1 MRFYVVLR
9 YTVLT
14 FPISA
19 LFLLISGSIAWFEQ
33 TPDYGPLFYTAML
46 ALIMGIFPILFVH
59 KVLHISNKEGLLIVV
74 LSWFAACVLG
84 AIPYIMYGGPFTLT
98 NAFFESISGFTT
110 TGSTILA
117 EIENLP
123 HGLLFWRSAT
133 HWIGGIGIVIFAL
146 SLLPF
151 LGFSEV
157 ILFRSE
163 VSTLAQK
170 DFQMRA
176 RKATQVLVSVY
187 LGLTLAEILL
197 LRIAGMGLFDAVT
210 HAFGTI
216 ATGGFSPRNAS
227 VAAFNSLWIEIIIMV
242 FMILSGIHFAAMFS
256 AISGRSL
263 KILLRSGVVRLYLTM
278 LVMGTLISTCDLILH
293 SGASFGAALRE
304 ASFNLISVATS
315 TGFAT
320 NDTSIWP
327 PLSKLLLLYFA
338 LQCASSGSTSGGIK
352 VDRILLLLKAIVKR
366 LQQIMRPRAL
376 ISLKLDGNIIEDH
389 FANNAVLYIVVYI
402 LIVFFGT
409 AILSA
414 TGVNLEES
422 FSGAVAAMGNVG
434 PGLGRIGSLGNYSA
448 ISTLGKWVLSGLMIL
463 GRLEI
468 YVLVVFLT
476 PHQWTQTKAY

>member
-19 LFLLISGSIAWFEQ
+19 LFLIISGTIAWFEQ
-33 TPDYGPLFYTAML
+33 TPDYGPLFFTATL
-46 ALIMGIFPILFVH
+46 ALIMGVFPILFVH
-59 KVLHISNKEGLLIVV
+59 KVPHISNKEGLLIVV
-74 LSWFAACVLG
+74 LSWFSACVIG
-84 AIPYIMYGGPFTLT
+84 AIPYLMYGGPFTLT

-117 EIENLP
+117 DVESLP

-133 HWIGGIGIVIFAL
+133 HWIGGVGIVIFAL

-163 VSTLAQK
+163 VSVLAQK

-176 RKATQVLVSVY
+176 RKATRVLVSVY
-187 LGLTLAEILL
+187 LGLTLVEIALL
-197 LRIAGMGLFDAVT
+197 MVAGMGLFDAVT

-227 VAAFNSLWIEIIIMV
+227 VAAFHSLWIELIIIV
-242 FMILSGIHFAAMFS
+242 FMILSGIHFAAMYAS
-256 AISGRSL
+256 ITGRSVM
-263 KILLRSGVVRLYLTM
+263 ILLRSGVIRLYLGFM
-278 LVMGTLISTCDLILH
+278 IMGTILCTLDLIQH
-293 SGASFGAALRE
+293 SGLDPGSALRE

-320 NDTSIWP
+320 KDTSIWP
-327 PLSKLLLLYFA
+327 AFSKLLLLYFA

-366 LQQIMRPRAL
+366 LRQIMRPRAL
-376 ISLKLDGNIIEDH
+376 VSLKLDGNIIDDH

-402 LIVFFGT
+402 LIVLGGT
-409 AILSA
+409 AILSG
-414 TGVNLEES
+414 TGVNLEEA
-422 FSGAVAAMGNVG
+422 FSGSVAAMGNVG
-434 PGLGRIGSLGNYSA
+434 PGLGKIGSMGNYSELSSLA
-448 ISTLGKWVLSGLMIL
+448 KWVLSGLMIM

-468 YVLVVFLT
+468 YVLFVFFT
-476 PHQWTQTKAY
+476 PHQWSQSKAY